1 MEQKIL
7 INKINKEK
15 NKINY
20 IYQASGKWADLLSKT
35 KNLFLEFDTNIENVP
50 DSIAII
56 PMLCNILPI
65 SWVFNI
71 DIVINE
77 LDEVFYN
84 NINEIKKGYI
94 DMYPE
99 IKFGGNLYVEKVV
112 SNNYVSKGSAV
123 LFSGGVDAFNTLISH
138 IDEKP
143 ALITVWG
150 SDISLSDKTGWEL
163 VDTHHKKTAS
173 DFDIKYHAIKTNF
186 RSFINCSALSN
197 YVSKKVKG
205 EWWHEFQ
212 HGIGLI
218 GLTAPLA
225 YTEKY
230 KIVYIASSFTIADK
244 GNYTCASDPTI
255 DNHLKHSSCKT
266 IHDGYEFNRQDKIH
280 NICNYVDK
288 TNKPIKL
295 RVCWEST
302 GGKNCCECEKCCR
315 TMLGI
320 LTEKNDPNKFGF
332 NFNSNVRKKMMKT
345 VQPFAKY
352 NHSRQYSEMQRQ
364 FIENYKT
371 SEIPKDLLW
380 FSKLKIVNKKP
391 FFIIL
396 KDKISY
402 ILKKIFSK
410 IKKKHR

>member
-1 MEQKIL
+1 MKQELI
-7 INKINKEK
+7 INKIIKE
-15 NKINY
+15 NNRINY
-20 IYQASGKWADLLSKT
+20 IYEARGKWSDLLVKSEI
-35 KNLFLEFDTNIENVP
+35 LFLEFDTNIEAVP

-56 PMLCNILPI
+56 PLLCNILPI
-65 SWVFNI
+65 CWVFNLNITI
-71 DIVINE
+71 DE
-77 LDEVFYN
+77 LDDVFYS
-84 NINEIKKGYI
+84 NIDKIKDGYI
-94 DMYPE
+94 KMYPE
-99 IKFGGNLYVEKVV
+99 INFGGNLDVKKTIKNDYIT
-112 SNNYVSKGSAV
+112 KGSAV
-123 LFSGGVDAFNTLISH
+123 LFSGGVDAFNTLICH

-150 SDISLSDKTGWEL
+150 SDIPLSDEKGWSV
-163 VDTHHKKTAS
+163 VDKHHKKTAN

-186 RSFINCSALSN
+186 RSFLNCNMLSN
-197 YVSKKVKG
+197 YISKRIDG
-205 EWWHEFQ
+205 SWWHEFQ

-225 YTEKY
+225 YIERY
-230 KIVYIASSFTIADK
+230 KIVYIASSFTIADL

-255 DNHLKHSSCKT
+255 DNHLKHSSCNT

-288 TNKPIKL
+288 TNKSIKL

-332 NFNSNVRKKMMKT
+332 NFNNNIRKKMMKT
-345 VQPFAKY
+345 VRPFAKY

-364 FIENYKT
+364 FIKNYKT
-371 SEIPKDLLW
+371 TEIPKDLLW
-380 FSKLKIVNKKP
+380 FSKLKIINKKP
-391 FFIIL
+391 FFIVL
-396 KDKISY
+396 KDKALY

-410 IKKKHR
+410 IKNN